1 MILKS
6 FITTAKNN
14 FNKTVFF
21 DSFGISLTFGQTLT
35 GGILLSK
42 YIRDMEGENIAVVFP
57 PSIGGALAN
66 IATAFAG
73 KVPVGLNFVA
83 SKEEQDY
90 VLKICDVRSILTSK
104 VFIEKAGIPF
114 DKRMIFIEDIKNNI
128 SKKKKILTYLACK
141 FRSKDSLIQ
150 EFSACDLPKKNAV
163 ILFTSGSESHPKGV
177 PLTNQNVYT
186 TIQNISTIFDPIP
199 EDVFLGAMPFFH
211 VFGFVVCLWLPL
223 LKGLGV
229 VFHPNP
235 TEYEKL
241 GRIVHDK
248 KVTIVLGTSTLYRGF
263 VKKWHKEQ
271 TYTIRLAYAGA
282 EKLNSAVREKFQEKF
297 GIPIYEAYGTTESC
311 ACISANKAYDFRH
324 GSVGK
329 LLPNINC
336 KIVDVETYCEVP
348 QGEEGLILVQG
359 PNFMEGYY
367 NSPELTECAFHEGYY
382 ITGDIGK
389 FDNGFLYITDRLKR
403 FAKIGGEMVSLSS
416 IEDKLSCI
424 LDEITEGEKR
434 NCAVVNIPHA
444 QKGEQIVAFVVHPN
458 PDKLSLNAALDKH
471 GIIKLSQ
478 PDHYLHIDAIPLLST
493 GKVDYKTLKQLA
505 LQQVV
510 PLTVKSEVQNTK
522 PETNSNDNQ
531 SRLPQ

>member
-1 MILKS
+1 
-6 FITTAKNN
+6 
-14 FNKTVFF
+14 
-21 DSFGISLTFGQTLT
+21 
-35 GGILLSK
+35 
-42 YIRDMEGENIAVVFP
+42 
-57 PSIGGALAN
+57 
-66 IATAFAG
+66 
-73 KVPVGLNFVA
+73 
-83 SKEEQDY
+83 
-90 VLKICDVRSILTSK
+90 
-104 VFIEKAGIPF
+104 
-114 DKRMIFIEDIKNNI
+114 
-128 SKKKKILTYLACK
+128 
-141 FRSKDSLIQ
+141 
-150 EFSACDLPKKNAV
+150 
-163 ILFTSGSESHPKGV
+163 
-177 PLTNQNVYT
+177 
-186 TIQNISTIFDPIP
+186 
-199 EDVFLGAMPFFH
+199 
-211 VFGFVVCLWLPL
+211 
-223 LKGLGV
+223 
-229 VFHPNP
+229 
-235 TEYEKL
+235 
-241 GRIVHDK
+241 
-248 KVTIVLGTSTLYRGF
+248 
-263 VKKWHKEQ
+263 
-271 TYTIRLAYAGA
+271 
-282 EKLNSAVREKFQEKF
+282 
-297 GIPIYEAYGTTESC
+297 
-311 ACISANKAYDFRH
+311 
-324 GSVGK
+324 
-329 LLPNINC
+329 
-336 KIVDVETYCEVP
+336 
-348 QGEEGLILVQG
+348 
-359 PNFMEGYY
+359 MEGYY